1 MYGVSECQTPCLT
14 DVHPKNARPGW
25 FSPKFKTYR
34 TIHRTAQSNQN
45 FMNFVSYFEYL

>member
-14 DVHPKNARPGW
+14 DVHPKNARQDG
-25 FSPKFKTYR
+25 SAQNLRQR

>member
-1 MYGVSECQTPCLT
+1 MYGVMNVRHPVSQTFIPNT
-14 DVHPKNARPGW
+14 PGQDG
-25 FSPKFKTYR
+25 SAQNLRQR